1 MRSIGFSTGALAK
14 GDFRRGIE
22 LQRGDAR
29 LRAIEL
35 SALRDHELPSLAA
48 AAKELPLDHFEYVS
62 VHAPSKL
69 STFREEEVFDAITA
83 LPAAWSVIVHP
94 ELLGDKARWRSL
106 GSRLCI
112 ENMDNR
118 KTTGRTVDE
127 VAALFE
133 DYPEAGFCLDLGHA
147 RQIDPTMATALRM
160 LRSFGSRLRQ
170 LHVSEV
176 GPQGEHRPLSVLSV
190 YAFLLVRDH
199 VGPDCP
205 IIIESVITENEMA
218 AEARKNEELFPSEM
232 KKSGPDVSF
241 SGALDLLKAA
251 HEAPSN

>member
-14 GDFRRGIE
+14 GDFRRGID

-29 LRAIEL
+29 IRAIEL
-35 SALRDHELPSLAA
+35 SALRDHELPGLVEGVKAL
-48 AAKELPLDHFEYVS
+48 ELDHFAYVS

-69 STFREEEVFDAITA
+69 SSLSEAAVFDQIAA

-94 ELLGDKARWRSL
+94 ELLGDRERWRSL
-106 GSRLCI
+106 GPRLCI

-127 VAALFE
+127 VAELFE
-133 DYPEAGFCLDLGHA
+133 EFPEAGFCLDLGHA

-160 LRSFGSRLRQ
+160 LRSFGPRLRQ

-176 GPQGEHRPLSVLSV
+176 GPRGEHRPLSVLSV
-190 YAFLLVRDH
+190 YAFLLVRDR
-199 VGPDCP
+199 VAPECP
-205 IIIESVITENEMA
+205 VIIESVVGEAEMG
-218 AEARKNEELFPSEM
+218 AEILKNEALFRGGDEAYEA
-232 KKSGPDVSF
+232 SF
-241 SGALDLLKAA
+241 GGALEVLKAA
-251 HEAPSN
+251 HAAPGN